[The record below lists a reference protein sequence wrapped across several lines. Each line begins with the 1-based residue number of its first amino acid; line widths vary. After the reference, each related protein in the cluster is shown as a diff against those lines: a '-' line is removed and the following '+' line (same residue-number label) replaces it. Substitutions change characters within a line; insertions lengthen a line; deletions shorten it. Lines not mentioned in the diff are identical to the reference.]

1 MRLVQLTAEAE
12 QTSGPQQSALLELDR
27 LQRQLDELREHLS
40 NSGDS
45 APSEIDDETIL
56 SRLVKE
62 ILRSRRR
69 REKVFGG
76 ELFGEP
82 AWDILLELYAAE
94 WTRQRL
100 SIHGACCVS
109 AVPDTT
115 ALRWIVR
122 LEKEGWV
129 ERTDDPLDG
138 RRKWLA
144 LTDRA
149 SAAMRDYL
157 KDLSIRPV

>member
-1 MRLVQLTAEAE
+1 MKLVHLNGDRE
-12 QTSGPQQSALLELDR
+12 QGSASPPSPLLELAR
-27 LQRQLDELREHLS
+27 LQRQLDDLREHLC
-40 NSGDS
+40 NTTQPS
-45 APSEIDDETIL
+45 ASEIEDESVL

-69 REKVFGG
+69 REKIFGG

-94 WTRQRL
+94 WTQQRL
-100 SIHGACCVS
+100 SVNGACCVS
-109 AVPDTT
+109 AVPETT

-129 ERTDDPLDG
+129 ERKDDPLDK

-144 LTDRA
+144 LTGRGL
-149 SAAMRDYL
+149 AAMRDYL
-157 KDLSIRPV
+157 KELSIRPV